1 MDASQKHRSYRGSLS
16 TLALLLVSI
25 GCWGAEGNY
34 YTEEPIYR
42 SRPDPN
48 REMAF
53 GHIGVTGV
61 KVRVQRDVTITVEE
75 TMLGSPADGKFK
87 KGEIIT
93 GINGASLKG
102 KNPFVTLGN
111 ALTEAEAAMGL
122 LATEYDSMSELAQ
135 IWDTP
140 EGLAARAVD
149 QDAIAICQAAQA
161 RFDET
166 TDREVLEDVSWV
178 TAEMKDIIDVV
189 FGCTAEERGS

>member
-1 MDASQKHRSYRGSLS
+1 MHSQIDDADA
-16 TLALLLVSI
+16 ALVNVTSVDEAQRAWAQRIAARERLVAAMSALDPPESA
-25 GCWGAEGNY
+25 AELH
-34 YTEEPIYR
+34 E
-42 SRPDPN
+42 
-48 REMAF
+48 AA
-53 GHIGVTGV
+53 
-61 KVRVQRDVTITVEE
+61 RDI
-75 TMLGSPADGKFK
+75 LGR
-87 KGEIIT
+87 
-93 GINGASLKG
+93 
-102 KNPFVTLGN
+102 
-111 ALTEAEAAMGL
+111 LTEAEAAMGL

>member
-1 MDASQKHRSYRGSLS
+1 MHSQIEDADA
-16 TLALLLVSI
+16 ALV
-25 GCWGAEGNY
+25 N
-34 YTEEPIYR
+34 
-42 SRPDPN
+42 
-48 REMAF
+48 
-53 GHIGVTGV
+53 VTS
-61 KVRVQRDVTITVEE
+61 VEE
-75 TMLGSPADGKFK
+75 AQRAWAQRIAARERLVAAMSALEPPESAAELHEAARDILGR
-87 KGEIIT
+87 
-93 GINGASLKG
+93 
-102 KNPFVTLGN
+102 
-111 ALTEAEAAMGL
+111 LTEAEAAMGL

-135 IWDTP
+135 IWGTP